1 MIMSSL
7 SPEKPSTMPLPD
19 NEMER
24 LAALYRYQILDTPP
38 EVAFDRITALAA
50 RLLGTPIALISL
62 VDESRAWFKSCT
74 GWSGYEVPRE
84 STPCSF
90 TILESV
96 PLIIPDT
103 RQDNRFACTPLFQ
116 SELDVRFY
124 AGAPLR
130 TQDGFN
136 LGTLCVVD
144 IQPRDVM
151 SAEQQAT
158 LVDLAAMVVDE
169 LEHCKAAHKIAQVDT
184 ALLEVS
190 KGIAKVTGE
199 AFFQALTQHFSQVL
213 GTDYVYIGLL
223 EGDLD
228 MMIRPIA
235 TCAHGQMVE
244 NQPCLLLGSPCGE
257 VIKQQ
262 KICCY
267 PSNVQAVFPNM
278 PLLKLLGI
286 ESYVGTPFF
295 DSSGTPLG
303 VLGVMHGKPLEN
315 IQLTKTLLLLFAL
328 RISAEL
334 ERQRIEAELRQAAER
349 VSAAQRCAKVGLW
362 SWDVITN
369 EVYWSPEYYTLW
381 GIDPNILAGYDTWLE
396 TIAEEDRDRVNQ
408 HIHAAVAQQQ
418 PIQVEY
424 RYLHPEHGL
433 CWFMTIGNTLY
444 NAENQPLRAT
454 GIALDITERKQVE
467 EELFQKNAI
476 LNVINESAPT
486 PIFVKDRQGRIIYG
500 NPATF
505 EVLGKSPSEVIGF
518 RDGDL
523 FPDLEDA
530 VKVMEND
537 QRIMEAGQTEVVE
550 ESPDGI
556 RTFLGMKSPY
566 RNQAGEVIGLIGIAS
581 DISDRVQLERDR
593 ERVLQQEHTARQ
605 AAENANRIKDEF
617 LAVLSH
623 ELRSPLNPILGW
635 TKLLQDGNLDKA
647 KTAHALATIER
658 NAKLQSELI
667 EDLLD
672 VSRILRGKLS
682 LRLCPISLASTV
694 EAAIETVSLAAEA
707 KSIQIHTALDSE
719 VGQVLGDS
727 SRLQQVVWN
736 LVSNAVKFTPE
747 KGCVKVHLMV
757 VDHQAQITVADSGKG
772 ISPQFLPHVFDY
784 FRQEDGATTRKF
796 SGLGL
801 GLAIV
806 RHLVELHGGTVQA
819 ESPGEEQGATFTVRI
834 PLAETGQRQNFKPQ
848 PPSAALRNNSLLGIR
863 VLVVDDEPDMR
874 DVIAFSLEQ
883 TGAEVMT
890 AATAT
895 KALETLVQFQPDI
908 LVSDIGMPNM
918 DGYMLIQKIRALPPE
933 QGGQIKAIALTAYAS
948 EVDQHQ
954 ALQAGFH
961 YHLAKPVEP
970 EVLVRAIVELF
981 KSNC

>member
-1 MIMSSL
+1 MHSL
-7 SPEKPSTMPLPD
+7 SPETPATMSVPD

-38 EVAFDRITALAA
+38 EAAFDRITALAA
-50 RLLGTPIALISL
+50 RLFDTPIALVSL
-62 VDESRAWFKSCT
+62 VDESRAWFKSCI
-74 GWSGYEVPRE
+74 GFSYPEVHRE
-84 STPCSF
+84 DAPCSF
-90 TILESV
+90 VVLENV

-103 RQDNRFACTPLFQ
+103 HQDDRFACTPLVQ
-116 SELDVRFY
+116 SNSSMRFY
-124 AGAPLR
+124 AGAPLL

-144 IQPRDVM
+144 IQPRDRF

-169 LEHCKAAHKIAQVDT
+169 LELRQAAHRISQVDT
-184 ALLEVS
+184 ALLEIT
-190 KGIAKVTGE
+190 KGIATVTGE
-199 AFFQALTQHFSQVL
+199 AFFQALTQHLGKVL
-213 GTDYVYIGLL
+213 GADYVYIGLL
-223 EGDLD
+223 EGDVD
-228 MMIRPIA
+228 VMMRPIA

-244 NQPCLLLGSPCGE
+244 NPACPLLGSPCGE

-262 KICCY
+262 KTCCY
-267 PSNVQAVFPNM
+267 PRGVQAVFPNM
-278 PLLKLLGI
+278 PLLKLLGV

-315 IQLTKTLLLLFAL
+315 IQLAQTLLSLFAL
-328 RISAEL
+328 RISTEL
-334 ERQRIEAELRQAAER
+334 ERQRTEVELRQAAER
-349 VSAAQRCAKVGLW
+349 MSAAQHCAKAGLW
-362 SWDVITN
+362 GWDIITN

-381 GIDPNILAGYDTWLE
+381 GIDPSIPAGYGTW
-396 TIAEEDRDRVNQ
+396 IGAIVEEDRDRVNQ
-408 HIHAAVAQQQ
+408 HIYVAVAQRQ
-418 PIQVEY
+418 PIRVEY
-424 RYLHPEHGL
+424 RYLHPERGL

-454 GIALDITERKQVE
+454 GIVLDITERKQVE
-467 EELFQKNAI
+467 EELLQKNAI

-500 NPATF
+500 NPAAL

-530 VKVMEND
+530 AKVMTND

-556 RTFLGMKSPY
+556 RTFLSMKSPY

-593 ERVLQQEHTARQ
+593 ERVLQQEQTARE
-605 AAENANRIKDEF
+605 AAETANRIKDEF

-635 TKLLQDGNLDKA
+635 TRLLQDGNLDEA
-647 KTAHALATIER
+647 KTAHALASIER

-672 VSRILRGKLS
+672 ISRILRGKLS
-682 LRLCPISLASTV
+682 LSLCPVNLASTV
-694 EAAIETVSLAAEA
+694 EAAIETVGSAAEA
-707 KSIQIHTALDSE
+707 KSIQIQTASDSE
-719 VGQVLGDS
+719 IGQVLGDS
-727 SRLQQVVWN
+727 SRLQQVIWN
-736 LVSNAVKFTPE
+736 LVSNAVKFTP
-747 KGCVKVHLMV
+747 KGGRIEVALTV
-757 VDHQAQITVADSGKG
+757 VDHQAQITVADNGKG
-772 ISPQFLPHVFDY
+772 ISPHFLPHIFDY
-784 FRQEDGATTRKF
+784 FRQGDSATTRKF
-796 SGLGL
+796 GGLGL

-819 ESPGEEQGATFTVRI
+819 HSPGEEQGATFTVRI
-834 PLAETGQRQNFKPQ
+834 PLSETGQGQNFKPQ
-848 PPSAALRNNSLLGIR
+848 QSFPAFKNNLLLGIR

-883 TGAEVMT
+883 AGAEVIT
-890 AATAT
+890 AATAI
-895 KALETLVQFQPDI
+895 KALEALVQFQPDI
-908 LVSDIGMPNM
+908 LVSDIGMPDM
-918 DGYMLIQKIRALPPE
+918 DGYMLIQRIRELPSE
-933 QGGQIKAIALTAYAS
+933 QGGQTKAIALTAYAAES
-948 EVDQHQ
+948 DQAR

-961 YHLAKPVEP
+961 QHLAKPIEP
-970 EVLVRAIVELF
+970 EVLVKAIVKLF
-981 KSNC
+981 KSSF